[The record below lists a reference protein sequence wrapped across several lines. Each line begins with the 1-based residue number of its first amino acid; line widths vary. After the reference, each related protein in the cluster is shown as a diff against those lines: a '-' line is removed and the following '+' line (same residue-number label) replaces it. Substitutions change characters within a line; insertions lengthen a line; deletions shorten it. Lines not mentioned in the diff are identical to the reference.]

1 MHPTY
6 HLTTHC
12 VSSVHMWGA
21 PRARDTISYLL
32 YVTRD
37 LPGLIRGGGGHMDT
51 YQDTSSALIKLSRV
65 TWRPAPPPA
74 AVTPA
79 PGTMTHPHQHQASPT
94 PTHPLLGLG
103 QVPAYPVQE
112 AGAGARSLV
121 NMVLDRKDNTWLQ
134 VDITIS
140 GNIYTI

>member
-1 MHPTY
+1 MT
-6 HLTTHC
+6 
-12 VSSVHMWGA
+12 
-21 PRARDTISYLL
+21 
-32 YVTRD
+32 
-37 LPGLIRGGGGHMDT
+37 T
-51 YQDTSSALIKLSRV
+51 YQDTSPALIKLSRV

-79 PGTMTHPHQHQASPT
+79 PGTMTHPHQAT

>member
-1 MHPTY
+1 
-6 HLTTHC
+6 
-12 VSSVHMWGA
+12 
-21 PRARDTISYLL
+21 
-32 YVTRD
+32 
-37 LPGLIRGGGGHMDT
+37 
-51 YQDTSSALIKLSRV
+51 
-65 TWRPAPPPA
+65 
-74 AVTPA
+74 
-79 PGTMTHPHQHQASPT
+79 MTHPHQTT

-140 GNIYTI
+140 GNIYTIYTCPQLDVCTTWRDTRRCDHGDLCCLAHPPPGIEILER

>member
-1 MHPTY
+1 M
-6 HLTTHC
+6 
-12 VSSVHMWGA
+12 A
-21 PRARDTISYLL
+21 
-32 YVTRD
+32 
-37 LPGLIRGGGGHMDT
+37 T
-51 YQDTSSALIKLSRV
+51 YQDTSPALIKLSRV

-79 PGTMTHPHQHQASPT
+79 PGTMTHPHPHQATPT

-134 VDITIS
+134 VNITIS